1 MGEGFMSRC
10 MEMLYDMFETSQAEC
25 IKGFGHSLTER
36 SDMTRYDNIIYG
48 PDPAFHTLD
57 IYRPKNR
64 EGERIPVIINVHGGG
79 WIYGSKEGYQYYC
92 MTLAEKGYAVINMN
106 YRLAP
111 EFHFPSPALDLNF
124 LIQWLMEHAEAYQL
138 NLERIYGVGDSA
150 GAHTLGLYAAICTNE
165 EYAKKFSFVV
175 PKKNVFA
182 AIALNS
188 GVYLSCMEEEKTD
201 LTRILVSEYLGA
213 AKPESIVLFD
223 YMQYVDERYPATFIM
238 TAEHDF
244 VKMQS
249 IRFAERLS
257 EKSVNCVF
265 RLYASRKHKL
275 GHAFH
280 CDLRLPEALACNQE
294 ETAFFETLFHE

>member
-1 MGEGFMSRC
+1 MSRL
-10 MEMLYDMFETSQAEC
+10 MEMLYDMFEKSQTEC
-25 IKGFGHSLTER
+25 IEGFSHSLTER
-36 SDMTRYDNIIYG
+36 SDMIRYDNIIYG
-48 PDPAFHTLD
+48 PDPCIHTLD

-64 EGERIPVIINVHGGG
+64 EKERLPVIIHVHGGG

-92 MTLAEKGYAVINMN
+92 MTLAANGYAVINMN

-111 EFHFPSPALDLNF
+111 VFRFPSPIEDLNF
-124 LIQWLMEHAEAYQL
+124 LVQWLLQSAETYQL

-165 EYAKKFSFVV
+165 EYAKKFPFAV
-175 PKKNVFA
+175 PKKNVFS

-188 GVYLSCMEEEKTD
+188 GVYLSCIEKEKTD
-201 LTRILVSEYLGA
+201 FTRILVSEYLGTEE
-213 AKPESIVLFD
+213 PEKIALFD
-223 YMQYVDERYPATFIM
+223 YIQYVNEQYPATFIM

-249 IRFAERLS
+249 MSFASRLT
-257 EKSVNCVF
+257 EKSVNFVF
-265 RLYASRKHKL
+265 RLYASKKNKL

-280 CDLRLPEALACNQE
+280 CDLRLVEALACNQE
-294 ETAFFETLFHE
+294 ETAFFESLFHD